1 MLSPLDFDQRLG
13 GVRARARA
21 FFRPVGP
28 GRARAFF
35 SPAVAERV
43 RACLALVVVERA
55 RTFSAFAVASLIL
68 LQPSLAY
75 AGGPT
80 PPQAA
85 LDLRPVAVPVT
96 LGPGNVID
104 AFQFDSAFAKQST
117 SGDAE
122 PDLGD
127 VLIGT
132 RSLRVTT
139 DGDGA
144 QVNVRARNLGPLDLS
159 GSFLKLDLKL
169 YGVQHLDYLYVY
181 LSTDGFET
189 YDAFPVLTGGRD
201 KADSYALND
210 DWFTITSNLGLTAGG
225 ATPSID
231 LTRVTD
237 IQLSLKDLGDGPVTA
252 WFDALAAV
260 PRPPRGKVSLV
271 FDDARDGAFLF
282 ALPLA
287 RALGLKASIAAIVD
301 LIGQP
306 TFMTLEELRIAERFG
321 GWEVIAHHKSPLES
335 GGFDTLSDE
344 ELVSELVGVKSW
356 LLEHGFR
363 RGADVIAYPYGSF
376 DEASLARVQE
386 YFAAGRTII
395 RSQGLE
401 TWPPA
406 DPYRLRAL
414 SVSILDTPAIIN
426 AAIDRAAREHSW
438 LVLVFHE
445 IVPQVSDIDTWYFS
459 QDLAS
464 VFAHLAAADVDV
476 VLLSDAVFGR

>member
-1 MLSPLDFDQRLG
+1 MHAPLPFGVDQGYSHVAGRL
-13 GVRARARA
+13 
-21 FFRPVGP
+21 PV
-28 GRARAFF
+28 F
-35 SPAVAERV
+35 SV
-43 RACLALVVVERA
+43 
-55 RTFSAFAVASLIL
+55 FAVAFALLL
-68 LQPSLAY
+68 LQLPLAF
-75 AGGPT
+75 AADPT
-80 PPQAA
+80 PSQAA
-85 LDLRPVAVPVT
+85 LDLRPVAVPVM
-96 LGPGNVID
+96 LGQGNILD
-104 AFQFDSAFAKQST
+104 AFQFDSAFTKQST
-117 SGDAE
+117 SGNAE
-122 PDLGD
+122 ADLAD

-144 QVNVRARNLGPLDLS
+144 QVNVRASNLGPLDLS
-159 GSFLKLDLKL
+159 GSFLRLNLKL
-169 YGVQHLDYLYVY
+169 HGLEHLDYLYVY

-189 YDAFPVLTGGRD
+189 YDTFPVLTGGRG

-210 DWFTITSNLGLTAGG
+210 NWFTITSNLGLTTSG
-225 ATPSID
+225 APPGID

-237 IQLSLKDLGDGPVTA
+237 IQLSLKDVGDGPVTA
-252 WFDALAAV
+252 WFDVLAAV
-260 PRPPRGKVSLV
+260 PSPPRGKVSLV
-271 FDDARDGAFLF
+271 FDDARDGAFRF

-287 RALGLKASIAAIVD
+287 QALGLKASIAAIVD

-306 TFMTLEELRIAERFG
+306 TFMTLDQLKIAEQFG

-335 GGFDTLSDE
+335 GGFDTLSDADLVY
-344 ELVSELVGVKSW
+344 ELAGVKSW

-363 RGADVIAYPYGSF
+363 RGADVIAYPYGGF
-376 DEASLARVQE
+376 DEASLARVRE
-386 YFAAGRTII
+386 YFASGRTII

-414 SVSILDTPAIIN
+414 SVSLRDTPAIIN

-438 LVLVFHE
+438 LVLVFHQ
-445 IVPQVSDIDTWYFS
+445 IVPEVSDIDTWYFS

-476 VLLSDAVFGR
+476 VPLSDAVFGR